1 MCTEVLL
8 AAVEFAPVELIPNAT
23 PPNVLIPNLVVP
35 VELIPNVLPP
45 NLVVPVVSIAVVID
59 SIITVPA
66 ACVRHDP
73 NQIVGTGAP
82 NCSAHPEV
90 RIMRC
95 PRTIGRRHHP
105 CVDKDPNAPRCID
118 HVINI

>member
-1 MCTEVLL
+1 MVPVGLVPTLCTEVLL
-8 AAVEFAPVELIPNAT
+8 AA
-23 PPNVLIPNLVVP
+23 

-45 NLVVPVVSIAVVID
+45 NLVVPVVSIPVVID

-73 NQIVGTGAP
+73 NQIVGSGAP